1 MDKLEIL
8 KNIRTEHS
16 ENRELGKLTRVVY
29 DCPMCGAKQIA
40 SVKGEN
46 PLAIWDIQEEV
57 EERAMEHHE
66 RKHSKEE
73 DEQLFDVG
81 RAAQGEAGPKFLRKV
96 RKALRSMWALL
107 GALPGMGKGNK

>member
-16 ENRELGKLTRVVY
+16 ENKELGKLTRVVY
-29 DCPMCGAKQIA
+29 DCPMCGVKQIA

-46 PLAIWDIQEEV
+46 HLAIWDIYEEV

-81 RAAQGEAGPKFLRKV
+81 RAAQGEAGTGFLRKV
-96 RKALRSMWALL
+96 WKVFRSMWALL

>member
-1 MDKLEIL
+1 MDKKELL
-8 KNIRTEHS
+8 KNMRIEHS

-29 DCPMCGAKQIA
+29 DCPMCSVKKIA

-81 RAAQGEAGPKFLRKV
+81 RAAQGEAGPEFLCQV
-96 RKALRSMWALL
+96 RKALRSMWPLL